1 MELTWKFSFSIMS
14 SPAVSSKLVTDLQV
28 FDTAFDTQVA
38 ATRDALKT
46 FQVVTSIN
54 VSGPARL
61 ALEELIDVTV
71 RS

>member
-1 MELTWKFSFSIMS
+1 MS
-14 SPAVSSKLVTDLQV
+14 SPAVSSELATDSQG
-28 FDTAFDTQVA
+28 FDTAFDTQVT

-54 VSGPARL
+54 ASGPARL
-61 ALEELIDVTV
+61 ALEELIDITV